1 MFIRQVV
8 TVNRKTKAKYIAHR
22 LVESYQTPRG
32 PRQRVVMHLG
42 TLDLPKSEWPKLAA
56 VLEAKLAGQI
66 SLFEQEDPQ
75 LAMLANEKYQHGKF
89 AKHRDLDRAQRSQN
103 QELAEVDL
111 NSVNASEAR
120 SLGPELVAQAAWE
133 QLGFDS
139 ILGICDLSLEQ
150 KALAKATIIGR
161 LIAPGSELATWEWL
175 KERTALVEML
185 PVDLSGIGKNQ
196 LYEIVDAL
204 LPYKEMIE
212 KALYQK
218 ETELFPE
225 ERVLFLY
232 DLTNTYFEGRAF
244 GNELAKRG
252 KSKEKRSD
260 CPLVTLALL
269 VDGQGFPVFSQI
281 YEGNQA
287 EPETLADILDRL
299 AKDGNEL
306 FGQNPTI
313 VMDRGL
319 ATRNNIDLLK
329 SRKYSYLVI
338 ERRKAEKDYVREFE
352 TARDEFQAIATAS
365 GDRVY
370 LKKLV
375 TAEGGRI
382 LCLSEKREDKERA
395 IDNLKEQRFLADITK
410 LQQSV
415 MKGHLAMAGKVYE
428 RVGRLKERY
437 PSIAGLYEIEIEL
450 DPSEKKVIGVNWA
463 KKPSRQER
471 SVLTGCYVIET
482 GLDLSAEE
490 AWRTYMT
497 LVNVE
502 AAFRDL
508 KTDLGV
514 RPIHHQLAER
524 TKGHLLISVLAYHL
538 LVTIER
544 NLRGKGDH
552 RSWGAIKKQLATHQR
567 ITVMLTDAKKR
578 IYHLRLSTTPESV
591 HQEIYRLLNIKD
603 PLKRLKRLAG
613 TRL

>member
-8 TVNRKTKAKYIAHR
+8 TTNRKTKAKYTVHR
-22 LVESYQTPRG
+22 LVESYHTPRG

-42 TLDLPKSEWPKLAA
+42 TLDLPKTEWPKLAA

-75 LAMLANEKYQHGKF
+75 LAMLANEKYQHGQF
-89 AKHRDLDRAQRSQN
+89 AKHRDLDREQRSQD
-103 QELAEVDL
+103 QELTEVDL
-111 NSVNASEAR
+111 NSVNASQAR
-120 SLGPELVAQAAWE
+120 SLGPELVAHAAWE
-133 QLGFDS
+133 QLGLDL
-139 ILGICDLSLEQ
+139 ILEFCNLSLEQ

-175 KERTALVEML
+175 KSRTALLELL
-185 PVDLSGIGKNQ
+185 PADLSRIGKNQ
-196 LYEIVDAL
+196 FYEIVDTL
-204 LPYKEMIE
+204 LPYKEKIE

-218 ETELFPE
+218 ETELFPQ

-232 DLTNTYFEGRAF
+232 DLTNTYFEGRAL
-244 GNELAKRG
+244 GNKLAKRG

-299 AKDGNEL
+299 TNDSQGL
-306 FGQNPTI
+306 FTQNPII

-319 ATRNNIDLLK
+319 ATRDNLNLLK
-329 SRKYSYLVI
+329 GRKYSYLVI
-338 ERRKAEKDYVREFE
+338 ERRKAEKQYVREFE
-352 TARDEFQAIATAS
+352 TARDEFQPITTAS
-365 GDRVY
+365 GDTVY
-370 LKKLV
+370 LKKL
-375 TAEGGRI
+375 TMAEGSRI

-395 IDNLKEQRFLADITK
+395 IDHLKEQRFLEDITK
-410 LQQSV
+410 LQRTV
-415 MKGHLAMAGKVYE
+415 MTGKLTMAGKVYE

-437 PSIAGLYEIEIEL
+437 PSIVGHYGIEIGL
-450 DPSEKKVIGVNWA
+450 DETEKKVTAVNWA

-471 SVLTGCYVIET
+471 ATLTGCYVIET
-482 GLDLSAEE
+482 ELDLTAEE
-490 AWRTYMT
+490 TWRTYMT

-508 KTDLGV
+508 KTDLGI
-514 RPIHHQLAER
+514 RPVHHQLAER

-538 LVTIER
+538 LITIER
-544 NLRGKGDH
+544 NLREKGDC
-552 RSWGAIKKQLATHQR
+552 RSWGTLKKQLATHQR

-578 IYHLRLSTTPESV
+578 IHHLRLSTTPESI
-591 HQEIYRLLNIKD
+591 HQEIYRLLNVKD